1 MPTTDHKYTENEGDY
16 YGLCVLCLKKAN
28 NYIITYPEELEYLS
42 EINNW
47 LNNDAPEV
55 SLDAEERHT

>member
-28 NYIITYPEELEYLS
+28 NYIITYPEELEYLDKS
-42 EINNW
+42 R
-47 LNNDAPEV
+47 LNKKD
-55 SLDAEERHT
+55 H